1 MMNRTPDLQR
11 VRQTTDEGEEKYRT
25 IAGKEIF
32 LIIGNS
38 GLRDK
43 ISKRMSYLVGNNVE
57 VNTDQPLTHPELY
70 QTSEGINLCECPDFI
85 YHTNIEIKLCQ
96 SMAIELVT
104 NIAKKIPG
112 LIIVIDYNDFYTCR
126 GTAYRD
132 LTNILGK
139 LSGSQFGLLFQSSVF
154 VVVNKPAKSAV
165 DFKPRILSTLEG
177 IISDYAQENDSHPNM
192 HLEFSRL
199 LVAHS
204 NQLVILDESDHGESR
219 AEIFSA
225 LYNVIPV
232 NSSTLDF
239 DAFYHDLMRG
249 LQFNIRQYIND
260 TIKGHAALQKT
271 FEIPHL

>member
-260 TIKGHAALQKT
+260 TIKGHAALQKR

>member
-1 MMNRTPDLQR
+1 MNRTPDLQR

-32 LIIGNS
+32 LIIGNP

-112 LIIVIDYNDFYTCR
+112 LIIVIDYNDF
-126 GTAYRD
+126 
-132 LTNILGK
+132 
-139 LSGSQFGLLFQSSVF
+139 
-154 VVVNKPAKSAV
+154 
-165 DFKPRILSTLEG
+165 
-177 IISDYAQENDSHPNM
+177 
-192 HLEFSRL
+192 
-199 LVAHS
+199 
-204 NQLVILDESDHGESR
+204 
-219 AEIFSA
+219 
-225 LYNVIPV
+225 
-232 NSSTLDF
+232 
-239 DAFYHDLMRG
+239 
-249 LQFNIRQYIND
+249 
-260 TIKGHAALQKT
+260 
-271 FEIPHL
+271 